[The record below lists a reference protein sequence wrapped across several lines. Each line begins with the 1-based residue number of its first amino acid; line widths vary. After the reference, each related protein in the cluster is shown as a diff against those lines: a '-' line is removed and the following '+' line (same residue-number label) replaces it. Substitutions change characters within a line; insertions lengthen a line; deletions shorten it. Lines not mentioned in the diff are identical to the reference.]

1 MALARWQVVQTAE
14 EQGVSGAARRHGVAR
29 RTVQRLVRRHQAS
42 GLEALCTQLRGTR
55 PAIAQQVRELIVDLK
70 PALPGCSS
78 EQIRRLMCMSSANRG
93 RETWISSLRTNGWD
107 AA

>member
-1 MALARWQVVQTAE
+1 LARWQVVQTAE
-14 EQGVSGAARRHGVAR
+14 EQGVSGAARRHGAG
-29 RTVQRLVRRHQAS
+29 
-42 GLEALCTQLRGTR
+42 GLEALCTQLRGAR

-93 RETWISSLRTNGWD
+93 RGTWISSLRTNGWD